1 MEEYGSSLY
10 EIRRYPRESVVLEVP
25 KRSVL
30 LKDSRPRPTTG
41 WMIDP
46 INAAS
51 AAAGARLSQT
61 TPRAARAT
69 VTSGGASFAGE
80 LARYVSA
87 PAPSTA
93 SPSTASSGTASS
105 GTVSSA
111 VKAAARP
118 DNEQTK
124 KITGHPYARIENGND
139 KGMYLNQLE
148 SSPRAGAVFKL
159 VERDDRVF
167 HVYGDGK
174 DKVVVEVKKKDAAAS
189 TAPTAPTGGT
199 APDAT

>member
-1 MEEYGSSLY
+1 
-10 EIRRYPRESVVLEVP
+10 
-25 KRSVL
+25 
-30 LKDSRPRPTTG
+30 
-41 WMIDP
+41 MIDP

-51 AAAGARLSQT
+51 AAAGARFSQT
-61 TPRAARAT
+61 TTPAARST
-69 VTSGGASFAGE
+69 VTRGGAGFAGE

-87 PAPSTA
+87 PASGTA
-93 SPSTASSGTASS
+93 SPSTASPGTAA
-105 GTVSSA
+105 SA

-124 KITGHPYARIENGND
+124 KVGGHPYARIENGAD
-139 KGMYLNQLE
+139 KGLYLNQLE

-189 TAPTAPTGGT
+189 TAPTGGT
-199 APDAT
+199 APAAT

>member
-1 MEEYGSSLY
+1 
-10 EIRRYPRESVVLEVP
+10 
-25 KRSVL
+25 
-30 LKDSRPRPTTG
+30 
-41 WMIDP
+41 MIDP

-93 SPSTASSGTASS
+93 SPSTASSGTASSGTASSGTASS